1 MAVDFG
7 QTKTETATQVAP
19 KPATTPATETGLGGV
34 VRCVLTAALAT
45 YRKKGVDTVVLDVG
59 NELAVTDWFI
69 ITHGNNARQVKAIV
83 EEVEMSV
90 ASVGGLAPMRIE
102 GKEARQWVL
111 LDYGFFVVHV
121 FDAEKRAFYQL
132 ENLWADCPKLDWLN
146 CSEEIRL
153 DENDP
158 LNETDLTKDPT
169 SIAV

>member
-1 MAVDFG
+1 MAVDFD
-7 QTKTETATQVAP
+7 QTETS
-19 KPATTPATETGLGGV
+19 LGDVTRWV
-34 VRCVLTAALAT
+34 VTAALAA

-59 NELAVTDWFI
+59 NKLVVTDWFI

-90 ASVGGLAPMRIE
+90 ASVGGPAPMRVE

-132 ENLWADCPKLDWLN
+132 ENLWVDCPKLDWLD

-153 DENDP
+153 DEDDQ
-158 LNETDLTKDPT
+158 LDELDLTD
-169 SIAV
+169 